1 MNDIKPFN
9 IEDFRHLYPFKSN
22 WFENNGFRQHY
33 LDEGVGD
40 PMVMVHGNPSWS
52 FLFRALIP
60 AFKHDH
66 RVIVP
71 DHIGCG
77 LSDKPDAKRYS
88 YTLEQRI
95 RDLEALIEHLGINRP
110 ITLVLH
116 DWGGAIGMGF
126 ANRHALQVKR
136 LVLFNTAAFPL
147 PDEMDFPWPLW
158 LFRNSRLGEWF
169 NRGFNAFAEIAA
181 RTSTCTPLSEELQR
195 AFTGPYDSWANR
207 VATTHFVQDIPLRT
221 GDPSWGTI
229 KQIESGLSQFK
240 KTPTLI
246 CWGQRDFIFRRP
258 FLNTWRRHLP
268 QASVHTFPEAGHYL
282 LEDVGE
288 KVIGLIREFLTRYP
302 LSGDRF

>member
-1 MNDIKPFN
+1 MSEYKPFH

-22 WFENNGFRQHY
+22 WFENNGIRQHY
-33 LDEGVGD
+33 LDEGEG
-40 PMVMVHGNPSWS
+40 PPIVMVHGNPSWS
-52 FLFRALIP
+52 FLFRALVP
-60 AFKHDH
+60 AFRHDH

-95 RDLEALIEHLGINRP
+95 RDLEALIAHLGVTQP

-136 LVLFNTAAFPL
+136 LVLMNTGAFPL
-147 PDEMDFPWPLW
+147 PDEMEFPWPLW
-158 LFRNSRLGEWF
+158 IFRNSKLGEWL
-169 NRGFNAFAEIAA
+169 NRGLNAFAEIAA
-181 RTSTCTPLSEELQR
+181 RTCTRTPLSEELRR

-207 VATTHFVQDIPLRT
+207 VATTHFVQDIPLRP

-229 KQIESGLSQFK
+229 KQIESGLAQFR

-246 CWGQRDFIFRRP
+246 CWGQRDFIFRRA
-258 FLNTWRRHLP
+258 FFNTWRKHLP
-268 QASVHTFPEAGHYL
+268 QAETHSFPEAGHYL

-288 KVIGLIREFLTRYP
+288 KVIGLMRDFFTRHP
-302 LSGDRF
+302 V